1 MEILLKMVLLHLH
14 HHIPHHLLVNLTETV
29 LIQDLVRLSP
39 LLLMV
44 NHHSQIREFQWELL

>member
-1 MEILLKMVLLHLH
+1 
-14 HHIPHHLLVNLTETV
+14 
-29 LIQDLVRLSP
+29 VRLSP